1 MDLNRI
7 AALRAE
13 RNEVVDF
20 CKALSPE
27 EWCRPSRCA
36 GWTVQDVIAHMGAAY
51 HGTFTPWVIKL
62 MRTNTLERNNDADAE
77 RRRDWGSDR
86 VFREYEKWSRR
97 FLAVQP
103 LLQHG
108 PGRAIPI
115 RLGEM
120 GTYPA
125 RLLASALTFDHY
137 VHLRYDMA
145 TALDRSVPE
154 ADANRMSALLEW
166 MLAGLPRMS
175 GQALDWL
182 PGSLELVLEGDGAG
196 TWTIAPGSG
205 GVVRVSSGP
214 TRASAV
220 RISSSADTFPLWA
233 TKRQPWRESDL
244 KIEGDEDVAERF
256 LDSVVVV

>member
-1 MDLNRI
+1 MGMNRI
-7 AALRAE
+7 AALQAE

-27 EWCRPSRCA
+27 DWSRPSRCA

-62 MRTNTLERNNDADAE
+62 MRTDALERNNDADAE
-77 RRRDWGSDR
+77 RRRDWPTEK
-86 VFREYEKWSRR
+86 VFREYEKWSKR
-97 FLAVQP
+97 FLAIQP

-108 PGRAIPI
+108 PGGAIPI

-137 VHLRYDMA
+137 VHLRYDLA
-145 TALDRSVPE
+145 TTLGRGVPQG
-154 ADANRMSALLEW
+154 DANRISVLLEW
-166 MLAGLPRMS
+166 MLAGLPNMS
-175 GQALDWL
+175 GQALSWL
-182 PGSLELVLEGDGAG
+182 PGSVELVLEGEGGG
-196 TWTIAPGSG
+196 TWTVTPGSG
-205 GVVRVSSGP
+205 GVVQVATGP
-214 TRASAV
+214 MWASAA
-220 RISSSADTFPLWA
+220 RIVSPAESFPLWA

-244 KIEGDEDVAERF
+244 KIEGDQDVAERF

>member
-1 MDLNRI
+1 MNIDRI

-27 EWCRPSRCA
+27 DWSRPSRCA

-62 MRTNTLERNNDADAE
+62 MRTNALERNNDADAE
-77 RRRDWGSDR
+77 RRRDWAPEK
-86 VFREYEKWSRR
+86 VLREYEKWSKR
-97 FLAVQP
+97 FLAIQP
-103 LLQHG
+103 VLQHG
-108 PGRAIPI
+108 PGGAIPI

-137 VHLRYDMA
+137 VHLRYDLA
-145 TALDRSVPE
+145 TALGRGVPE
-154 ADANRMSALLEW
+154 VDANRMSALLEW
-166 MLAGLPRMS
+166 MLAGLPNMS
-175 GQALDWL
+175 GQALSWL

-196 TWTIAPGSG
+196 TWTVAPGSG
-205 GVVRVSSGP
+205 GVVRVSRGP
-214 TRASAV
+214 TSASAA
-220 RISSSADTFPLWA
+220 RISSPAEMFPLWA
-233 TKRQPWRESDL
+233 SKRQPWTESDV
-244 KIEGDEDVAERF
+244 KIEGDQDVAERF